1 MIPDLLL
8 PSGHGNTGLRE
19 CASDKARAVVV
30 EVPFRTGIFQHR
42 FYVKP
47 EPGKDHREL
56 VHQSDIEVALDA
68 HIGEYLMKMV
78 GF

>member
-30 EVPFRTGIFQHR
+30 EVPFRTGIFQHLFR
-42 FYVKP
+42 IKP
-47 EPGKDHREL
+47 EPGEDHREL
-56 VHQSDIEVALDA
+56 VHEGEGGVAPRS
-68 HIGEYLMKMV
+68 IM
-78 GF
+78 FR